1 MAKSTGIGL
10 DIGTSSV
17 KIVELERVRSKI
29 KVNSFG
35 NMAITPGS
43 LNGGIVNNIQGV
55 SSVIRE
61 LYQSTKIK
69 EKNAVVAIAGQT
81 VIVRHIKMPLM
92 SKDELSNAIKWE
104 AERYI
109 PFAIDEVNMD
119 FAIIEE
125 NHEQKEVEVMLVCAH
140 NDIIYSHINTLIDA
154 SIQPVAMDIQPFAL
168 MRTLGMETKKIPG
181 SVAILDIGAGT
192 SDLTIIKDGIPRFT
206 RIIPIAGSNMTN
218 NVRNQLNVSEKDAE
232 RFKILYGDALYSF
245 DTNPEDDVYKT
256 NYALQT
262 SLKELVLE
270 LRRSF
275 DYYRLQQRDADVKQ
289 LIIAGGGSKLKNL
302 VTFLT
307 NELEIPINKAED
319 CSEIECPE
327 KFHNEFY
334 EAFPMLTVALGLA
347 LREVVE
353 G

>member
-1 MAKSTGIGL
+1 MAKNTGIGL

-17 KIVELERVRSKI
+17 KMVELMRNGTKI

-35 NMAITPGS
+35 SMPLTPGS
-43 LNGGIVNNIQGV
+43 LNGGVVTNIQGV
-55 SSVIRE
+55 ASVIKS
-61 LYQSTKIK
+61 LYQSTKITQ
-69 EKNAVVAIAGQT
+69 KNAVVAIAGQT
-81 VIVRHIKMPLM
+81 VIVRHIKMPQM
-92 SKDELSNAIKWE
+92 SKDELANAIKWE

-125 NHEQKEVEVMLVCAH
+125 DYEQKEIEVMLVCAH
-140 NDIIYSHINTLIDA
+140 NDIIYSHIHTLEEA
-154 SIQPVAMDIQPFAL
+154 TVQPVAMDIQPFAL
-168 MRTLGMETKKIPG
+168 MRTLGMEKKNVPG
-181 SVAILDIGAGT
+181 SIAILDIGAGT

-218 NVRNQLNVSEKDAE
+218 NVRNQLNISELEAE
-232 RFKILYGDALYSF
+232 NYKIRYGDALYNF
-245 DTNPEDDVYKT
+245 DSNPEDNAYKT

-275 DYYRLQQRDADVKQ
+275 DYYRLQQRNEEIKQ

-302 VTFLT
+302 VSFFN
-307 NELEIPINKAED
+307 NELEISVNQAAD
-319 CSEIECPE
+319 CSELECPE
-327 KFHNEFY
+327 KLASEFY
-334 EAFPMLTVALGLA
+334 QLFPMLTVAVGLA
-347 LREVVE
+347 LREVVDA
-353 G
+353 